1 MKNRESDINDI
12 FAQKSKHLRK
22 RIKCWSL
29 LDNIG
34 PNSITFTYRCERLRN
49 LVFSKADIVS
59 IPWNLASKNI
69 YNTLEFI
76 GLSSINFCGK
86 FYTKHVK
93 YRDTICHT
101 LKFFCLPAFHVRYQ
115 KPLPKT
121 IIFKASQVICRSSTR
136 ILSRSVANHKGK
148 QKKK

>member
-1 MKNRESDINDI
+1 MDLIRL
-12 FAQKSKHLRK
+12 H
-22 RIKCWSL
+22 SL
-29 LDNIG
+29 IG
-34 PNSITFTYRCERLRN
+34 VRGCETS
-49 LVFSKADIVS
+49 FSLKLILS
-59 IPWNLASKNI
+59 RYHGIWRQRNI

-76 GLSSINFCGK
+76 GLSSINFCSK

-148 QKKK
+148 QKKKMINLSVEWLKRPSWRSLSSSSTSKV